1 MRTYWRTIFYMLNKV
16 TTINASDARAD
27 FYNLVKAAASG
38 KKTFEITLRD
48 SSPAVLIS
56 RDELESFLETLDVMS
71 NPAEVRAIRES
82 MTSDESMTLDEF
94 KLELE
99 NESNGKTKLTKVGN
113 KTAKKIAKR
122 RS

>member
-1 MRTYWRTIFYMLNKV
+1 MTYDMNMLNKV

-38 KKTFEITLRD
+38 SKTFEITLRD

-71 NPAEVRAIRES
+71 NPEEVRAIRES
-82 MTSDESMTLDEF
+82 QNEEGGISLDELIAEMED
-94 KLELE
+94 KERH
-99 NESNGKTKLTKVGN
+99 GKTKTP
-113 KTAKKIAKR
+113 KR
-122 RS
+122 RRKAV